1 MVRYFN
7 SILKLNTVNKQM
19 YHLIRIKHII
29 ENYEKFG
36 SFSLDLSKEV
46 IEWINEFKQAEN
58 KKLYRDTIVEAL
70 TYLKHKGGDD

>member
-36 SFSLDLSKEV
+36 SFSLELSKEV

>member
-1 MVRYFN
+1 M
-7 SILKLNTVNKQM
+7 
-19 YHLIRIKHII
+19 IRQ
-29 ENYEKFG
+29 NYEKFG
-36 SFSLDLSKEV
+36 SFSLDISKEI